1 MILGLSRRA
10 AILLFA
16 GILFAGN
23 LAFFLWYRATAQER
37 KDGMES
43 RRVQLTRDVETREQE
58 AAALGK
64 QRERLSEVSS
74 ALNEFY
80 GKRIGP
86 SRETLAPVVLEIHTL
101 LQRAAVAPSAI
112 SYATTRM
119 QDLPLSEMLVTFSFR
134 ADYNR
139 FKQLLAS
146 IETDKRWIVVRD
158 VALSQDADLAGSV
171 QARLMLATYF
181 ARDAVASPSRPGL
194 AAAGAAR

>member
-23 LAFFLWYRATAQER
+23 LAFFLWYRATAQDR
-37 KDGMES
+37 KEGMEA
-43 RRVQLTRDVETREQE
+43 RRVQLTREVEAREQE
-58 AAALGK
+58 AATLGK

-86 SRETLAPVVLEIHTL
+86 SREMLAPVVLEIHQL

-112 SYATTRM
+112 SYATTPM
-119 QDLPLSEMLVTFSFR
+119 HDLPLSEMLVTFSFR

-139 FKQLLAS
+139 FKQLVAS

-158 VALSQDADLAGSV
+158 VGLSQDADLAGSV

-181 ARDAVASPSRPGL
+181 SRDAAASPSQTGL
-194 AAAGAAR
+194 AATGAAR